1 MILDE
6 IIKIRLKQ
14 LEREK
19 SEISEDKIKALAES
33 SDKAV
38 YDFAKNLKGDRLK
51 LICEVKKAS
60 PSKGIISE
68 NFDPLN
74 TALEYEKAG
83 AAAISCLTEEHYFKG
98 SNKYLE
104 SIANRVQIPVLRK
117 DFIVDAYQ
125 IYHARV
131 LGASAVLLIAAALDD
146 NKLRE
151 FLKIAHYLGMKA
163 LVEVHDETE
172 LERAMRLDAEIIG
185 INNRNLK
192 TFEVTLDTTKRLIN
206 KIGRDKIKVSESG
219 IKTNADMR
227 ELRSAGADAVLIGE
241 TLMRSDSIKD
251 TFLSLTEGV

>member
-6 IIKIRLKQ
+6 IIKIRFEQ

-19 SEISEDKIKALAES
+19 AEISEDKIKALAKV
-33 SDKAV
+33 SDKAI
-38 YDFAKNLKGDRLK
+38 YDFAKSLKGGRLK

-68 NFDPLN
+68 NFDPIN
-74 TALEYEKAG
+74 TAIEYEKAG

-104 SIANRVQIPVLRK
+104 EIASKVQIPVLRK
-117 DFIVDAYQ
+117 DFIVDEYQ

-131 LGASAVLLIAAALDD
+131 LGASAILLIAAALDD
-146 NKLRE
+146 NKLSE
-151 FLKIAHYLGMKA
+151 FLKITHSLGMKA
-163 LVEVHDETE
+163 LVEVHDEAE
-172 LERAMRLDAEIIG
+172 LERVLKLDAEIIG
-185 INNRNLK
+185 VNNRNLK
-192 TFEVTLDTTKRLIN
+192 TFEVTLDTTKRLMN
-206 KIGRDKIKVSESG
+206 KIGNDKIKVSESG
-219 IKTNADMR
+219 IKTNADMK
-227 ELRSAGADAVLIGE
+227 ELRSFGADAVLIGE

>member
-1 MILDE
+1 MILDD

-19 SEISEDKIKALAES
+19 HEIPEDKIKALAES
-33 SDKAV
+33 SDKAI
-38 YDFAKNLKGDRLK
+38 YDFAKSLKGDRLK

-74 TALEYEKAG
+74 TALEYEKSG

-104 SIANRVQIPVLRK
+104 SITSTVQIPVLRK
-117 DFIVDAYQ
+117 DFIVDKYQ

-146 NKLRE
+146 TKLSE
-151 FLKIAHYLGMKA
+151 FLKITHYLGMKA

-172 LERAMRLDAEIIG
+172 LERALKLDAEIIG

-192 TFEVTLDTTKRLIN
+192 TFEVTLDTTKRLID
-206 KIGRDKIKVSESG
+206 KIGKDKIKVSESG

-227 ELRSAGADAVLIGE
+227 ELRNVQADAVLIGE
-241 TLMRSDSIKD
+241 TLMRSGSIKD